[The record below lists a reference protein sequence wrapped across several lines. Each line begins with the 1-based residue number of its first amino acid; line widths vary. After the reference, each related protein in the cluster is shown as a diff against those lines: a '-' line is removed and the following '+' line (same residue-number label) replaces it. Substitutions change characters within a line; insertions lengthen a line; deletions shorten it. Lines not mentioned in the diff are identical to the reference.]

1 MRSIPALM
9 RILEQTTQLM
19 RAVQRR
25 AFGGHAVYSRLDD
38 GILFG
43 VDTAAKFVVLT
54 AGDMELLPKASHFL
68 TMGDALWRSIVARG
82 KDLPV
87 LDQNGTYLSAQTG
100 GALGNHL
107 SDFHKITVPVRSFHR
122 LLQRTKDAVAGIT
135 KTGNDIAIFIQMVIK
150 GCRINGHF
158 RMAAVDKGNPFR
170 RGHKAHKAKMFVA
183 ILLEHGNGSFGTAAR
198 SEHGVDEDDF
208 RILVFRHLAVI
219 FDGLQRFLVAGKANM
234 AHFGFRHKVHDRI
247 KNPRP
252 ARRIGTTVIPDTS
265 SS

>member
-1 MRSIPALM
+1 MGIDDALNPG
-9 RILEQTTQLM
+9 IDEDLGADNTGLM

-25 AFGGHAVYSRLDD
+25 AFGGHAIYSRLDD

-150 GCRINGHF
+150 GCRIMGTSGWL
-158 RMAAVDKGNPFR
+158 RLTRATPSGAA
-170 RGHKAHKAKMFVA
+170 
-183 ILLEHGNGSFGTAAR
+183 T
-198 SEHGVDEDDF
+198 
-208 RILVFRHLAVI
+208 RH
-219 FDGLQRFLVAGKANM
+219 
-234 AHFGFRHKVHDRI
+234 I
-247 KNPRP
+247 KRKCL
-252 ARRIGTTVIPDTS
+252 
-265 SS
+265 